1 MQRST
6 VVRRGSYATLF
17 AFAVVGFIGFGAI
30 AVDIS
35 MLRLADAEIQAVAD
49 AAAQAGVLELRRS
62 DDRIV
67 ASDVA
72 AEVIAANQVAG
83 APPVADAMVFGVFEG
98 GSFSPSNL
106 QANAI
111 QVDVTLGLDLPFSSF
126 WGSGIHNLRGS
137 AIAAARPLHV
147 VVAVDIT
154 NSWSLDNF
162 LNARDGALA
171 VFDHV
176 TAAASNADRIGCAI
190 FYGKYGL
197 EYTPLMLAKDAVAAG
212 VRDEW
217 DLLRPASIGCPG
229 GDKCAPWMP
238 AQYGDET
245 GTDHAIGIDMATK
258 MFSEYPDPS
267 VYRAMIVVT
276 DGKPANVG
284 PHQTRT
290 VAEREAWQWRHVF
303 TGEQARTVDEIK
315 VESVAMA
322 QQAWDEAEVHTWMV
336 SFEQDDQW
344 MRDTA
349 QGDGYFIRTDNSDD
363 LVTIF
368 ADIAESLPVT
378 LVE

>member
-1 MQRST
+1 M
-6 VVRRGSYATLF
+6 
-17 AFAVVGFIGFGAI
+17 
-30 AVDIS
+30 
-35 MLRLADAEIQAVAD
+35 
-49 AAAQAGVLELRRS
+49 
-62 DDRIV
+62 
-67 ASDVA
+67 
-72 AEVIAANQVAG
+72 
-83 APPVADAMVFGVFEG
+83 
-98 GSFSPSNL
+98 
-106 QANAI
+106 
-111 QVDVTLGLDLPFSSF
+111 
-126 WGSGIHNLRGS
+126 
-137 AIAAARPLHV
+137 HV

-229 GDKCAPWMP
+229 GNKCAPWMP

-276 DGKPANVG
+276 DGQPANVG
-284 PHQTRT
+284 QHQTRT
-290 VAEREAWQWRHVF
+290 AAEREAWQWRHVF

-315 VESVAMA
+315 IESVAYA
-322 QQAWDEAEVHTWMV
+322 QAAWDLAEVSTWMVSYKQSGQWMEDTAQGDAEVHTWMV
-336 SFEQDDQW
+336 SFKQDDQW

-349 QGDGYFIRTDNSDD
+349 QGDGYFIRAENGDD

-368 ADIAESLPVT
+368 TDIAESLPVT